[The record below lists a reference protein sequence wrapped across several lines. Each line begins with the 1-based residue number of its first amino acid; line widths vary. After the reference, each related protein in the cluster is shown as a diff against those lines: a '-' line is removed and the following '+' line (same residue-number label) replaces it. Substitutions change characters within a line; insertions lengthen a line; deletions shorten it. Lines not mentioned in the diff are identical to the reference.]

1 MEHISIFSK
10 TETGLR
16 AEEEKKL
23 SRRAALILP
32 LLALAACDD
41 DDDDDTQDAPV
52 AMVTARNEGELVV
65 SFTVQDA
72 MTSGVSEDSFTVTV
86 GTMTVTDAEAAV
98 TSDSMAVTADSDLSD
113 GNVVTVTFTSP
124 TGALTGNM
132 LDYSIGLADAQG
144 GITIDGT
151 AATAAQGMA
160 FLGSAGDA
168 VAATIDTDGPDL
180 AAMDPTT
187 GSGMMVTVTFDEDL
201 LADSVT
207 AADFTVTDADGDAVS
222 VTDAMVVEGTLSE
235 VVLTLD
241 AAWADTH
248 VISIAAG
255 MIQDAEGVRNGTIP
269 APAAMDAEP
278 TARNEGL
285 IQVTFTI
292 PTGTEDITMLSGAD
306 FEITA
311 ATGTD
316 NTAVA
321 DVSDVAFQLWTIDAM
336 MMAVNVAETDT
347 VMADTV
353 LFLNVTSEGG
363 ALTDNALDYTI
374 SLASDSNVMVGGM
387 DLTSTEGMALATA
400 LTAMM
405 DDYDTQGP
413 GLAAMDPVSG
423 MAMMVTITFGEEL
436 LESSVAA
443 ADFTVTEM
451 DGTTVVTVSDAMVV
465 SATLVELTLG
475 AAWADTHV
483 ISVAA
488 GAIQATDGLSNG
500 ALTTETTMT
509 DTMTD
514 DSAVRSEGEVVVS
527 FTVQEAM
534 TAGVS
539 ADSFALTL
547 GTGTAAMV
555 LTDVDVAVT
564 DESDAELA
572 AELAVD
578 DVVVVTFTSDSGALA
593 SDALDYS
600 VGLTG
605 AAQGDIT
612 IAGTAATDTQGM
624 AFLESSDDASKTG
637 YDTKGP
643 ELEGATADAT
653 DATMVT
659 VTFSEE
665 LHADSVDTDGSD
677 FVIEDSAGT
686 AVAVS
691 AAALVAGMA
700 DEVVLTLGADWAA
713 THVISVA
720 AAMIWDTDGV
730 SNAAIPDAA
739 FSVEAAYGA
748 MADTGEDA
756 AFAEAADKEIEA
768 DEGSGTANLLFATVV
783 FDDAVEAGAAGA
795 AATDEAELAAA
806 IFEIHTDT
814 AGTDA
819 SNFEIVEAAFS
830 SGGSA
835 VTHGSAAGDLLGTAG
850 ADRGDF
856 DSVLLTIHST
866 ATGSDAAATD
876 LYLAIAATGVAD
888 AGDGAALTMD
898 DVVYIGSD
906 FVAAQT
912 DAAA

>member
-180 AAMDPTT
+180 AAMAPT
-187 GSGMMVTVTFDEDL
+187 GSAMMVTVTFDEDL
-201 LADSVT
+201 LASSVG
-207 AADFTVTDADGDAVS
+207 AMDFTVTDAMGDAVS

-241 AAWADTH
+241 ADWAATH

-269 APAAMDAEP
+269 EPPAMDAEP
-278 TARNEGL
+278 TARDEGL

-306 FEITA
+306 FQITA

-316 NTAVA
+316 STAVA
-321 DVSDVAFQLWTIDAM
+321 DVSDVAFQLWTIDAA

-451 DGTTVVTVSDAMVV
+451 DGTTVVSVSDAMVV

-547 GTGTAAMV
+547 GTGAAAMV

-643 ELEGATADAT
+643 ELEGAMADAT

-748 MADTGEDA
+748 MVDAGEDA
-756 AFAEAADKEIEA
+756 AFAEAASREITA
-768 DEGSGTANLLFATVV
+768 DDAGTPNLLFATVV

-814 AGTDA
+814 AGTGA